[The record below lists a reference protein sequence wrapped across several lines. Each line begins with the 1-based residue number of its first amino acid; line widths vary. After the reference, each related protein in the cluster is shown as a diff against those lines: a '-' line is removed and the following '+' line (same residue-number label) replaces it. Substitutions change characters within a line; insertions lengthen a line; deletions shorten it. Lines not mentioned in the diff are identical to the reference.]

1 MLAKVQGRGTESNN
15 EWLRNLLGIPF
26 FLPGQTPLFFVMTT
40 YEKYLSPWA
49 RNWIQA
55 TAATYS
61 TAIATP
67 DTLTHCWARD
77 RIHASA
83 AIWGATVP
91 QQELQIL
98 SILFSKDC
106 HQNKRSEVTARQC
119 SVKLTIWLGSV
130 SHPEDVGS
138 LHDVPWVVIPHHI
151 SFVSWCNCSQSSG
164 LVFLKSEY
172 IWGLEGNEWV
182 YLDQKTH
189 RNLLLKLQFQ
199 LCFMEFAI
207 KL

>member
-1 MLAKVQGRGTESNN
+1 MTVIYPGLTHNTPKGPFQGCVLCSLHLQLTGMTQ
-15 EWLRNLLGIPF
+15 LVITCFNLCLQKCKEEEQSQTMNDWETFLGNPLF
-26 FLPGQTPLFFVMTT
+26 FYLVKPPPPLFFVMTT

-106 HQNKRSEVTARQC
+106 HQNK
-119 SVKLTIWLGSV
+119 K
-130 SHPEDVGS
+130 
-138 LHDVPWVVIPHHI
+138 
-151 SFVSWCNCSQSSG
+151 
-164 LVFLKSEY
+164 
-172 IWGLEGNEWV
+172 
-182 YLDQKTH
+182 DQ
-189 RNLLLKLQFQ
+189 R
-199 LCFMEFAI
+199 
-207 KL
+207 